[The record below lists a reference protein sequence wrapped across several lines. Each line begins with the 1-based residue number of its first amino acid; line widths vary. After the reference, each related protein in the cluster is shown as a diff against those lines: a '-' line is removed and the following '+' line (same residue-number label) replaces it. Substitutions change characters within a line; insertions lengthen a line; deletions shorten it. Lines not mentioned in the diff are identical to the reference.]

1 MKSMTRNQ
9 VFSKLTDIIRDV
21 FDNESLVATPELT
34 AHSVK
39 EWDSLNHIRLIV
51 TVEKSFGVK
60 FTTSEVSAFR
70 DVGHLADTILL
81 KSPR

>member
-1 MKSMTRNQ
+1 MTKDQ

-21 FDNESLVATPELT
+21 FDNEDLVATPEMT
-34 AHSVK
+34 AQSVN

-51 TVEKSFGVK
+51 TVEKAFGVK
-60 FTTSEVSAFR
+60 FTTAEVSGFR

-81 KSPR
+81 KSPQQA